1 MHKICAIGTLNAKI
15 ENFKENGKK
24 TEEKNSK
31 PLRYHSKANGL
42 PKQKRL
48 GDRGF
53 LKRFFC
59 TLPL

>member
-1 MHKICAIGTLNAKI
+1 LNAKI

-31 PLRYHSKANGL
+31 PLRYHSKANDL
-42 PKQKRL
+42 PKQERL